1 MGPRAASSKR
11 NLRRLERKKNNQQ
24 PYASQHS
31 NMDPKHVNTEENK
44 PAQKSTHALLA
55 IIDWCYRDCC
65 AYQELK

>member
-44 PAQKSTHALLA
+44 PAQKKK
-55 IIDWCYRDCC
+55 RVF
-65 AYQELK
+65 LKKKAHTRCWR